1 MRNLCFCQCL
11 IAPFLEKNM
20 FEFGQWTAEFVSFS
34 HACCIKAKCFF
45 EEIHRGLM
53 SEDCNLLNCLYGHQT
68 NRVDL
73 EKSRRLHFP
82 ISGLGMA
89 TSWHNSQ
96 NKQYANERT
105 ARLNDACGGCTAET
119 SLLYAWSWDGIW
131 MFYFSLLRLWYLW
144 IYLLNKMKISE
155 LWLTAQTQNEMVFSE
170 LNKVIQKVFLIIICS
185 YQYFCILAFQF
196 QRRDDYQWNTSHIF
210 LYIRFAMHY
219 FIMRFQ
225 KSGTTIS
232 W

>member
-1 MRNLCFCQCL
+1 MNCS
-11 IAPFLEKNM
+11 NY
-20 FEFGQWTAEFVSFS
+20 SF
-34 HACCIKAKCFF
+34 FT
-45 EEIHRGLM
+45 R
-53 SEDCNLLNCLYGHQT
+53 LLH
-68 NRVDL
+68 
-73 EKSRRLHFP
+73 
-82 ISGLGMA
+82 
-89 TSWHNSQ
+89 Q
-96 NKQYANERT
+96 NKVLLLKKFIEVWCQRIANLVCTVFMAIKRSVSIWKQADGCISQPLASGWQLVDTIHCKKNNTNKITSFTFRLLWNRQNMQYADERT
-105 ARLNDACGGCTAET
+105 ARLNDACEGCTAET
-119 SLLYAWSWDGIW
+119 SFWNAWPWDGIW

-170 LNKVIQKVFLIIICS
+170 LNKVIQKVFLIISCS

-225 KSGTTIS
+225 KSGTTTS